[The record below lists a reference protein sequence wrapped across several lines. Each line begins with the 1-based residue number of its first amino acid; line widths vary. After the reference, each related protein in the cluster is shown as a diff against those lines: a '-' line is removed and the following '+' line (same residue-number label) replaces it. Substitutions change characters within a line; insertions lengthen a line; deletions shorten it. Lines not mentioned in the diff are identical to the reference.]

1 MIIKKWF
8 LEYETTYGESMRAPR
23 GAETDLVE
31 ARFHVA
37 NAEVFG
43 AGTGEKQRAKVEL
56 DRADRYLEKALP
68 LVADNTLLALEA
80 IRKELTAA
88 KMDLEMAD
96 TKAQTGDERIQADL
110 DRVINS
116 LHASDCE
123 RS

>member
-1 MIIKKWF
+1 MIIKEWL
-8 LEYETTYGESMRAPR
+8 LENEAASWGRIRATR

-43 AGTGEKQRAKVEL
+43 AATGEKQRAKVEL
-56 DRADRYLEKALP
+56 DRADRYVQKALP
-68 LVADNTLLALEA
+68 IVGDGALLALEA

-88 KMDLEMAD
+88 KMDLEMAGP
-96 TKAQTGDERIQADL
+96 QTETSDEHIKTDF

-116 LHASDCE
+116 LHGK
-123 RS
+123 